1 MCSKTLTSQEL
12 LKLIA
17 QDIMIGVSDSVVH
30 FFNSEMDEPV
40 IYDDEWVYKG
50 ESCGDE
56 ELMEE
61 IITSFEDADNK
72 TLLRL
77 ASEWTSLN
85 VSFDDVEFFTLR

>member
-1 MCSKTLTSQEL
+1 MSVISSGVAVRTSAFL
-12 LKLIA
+12 CVKL
-17 QDIMIGVSDSVVH
+17 
-30 FFNSEMDEPV
+30 V
-40 IYDDEWVYKG
+40 IRFDRNVMSG
-50 ESCGDE
+50 EVCGDE

-61 IITSFEDADNK
+61 IITSFKDADNK